1 MYHKILN
8 ENNEVIGIS
17 GPDPL
22 DLEYDE
28 NWVAITEEEFNEL
41 NENLSQQDEKLTL
54 LEPTQEDS
62 QRPTYEELEEE
73 NARLWYQI
81 LTGEEFEW

>member
-8 ENNEVIGIS
+8 ETNEVIGFS

-28 NWVAITEEEFNEL
+28 NWVAITEEEYNEL
-41 NENLSQQDEKLTL
+41 SEKSEQQLEDLEEINIQEN
-54 LEPTQEDS
+54 S
-62 QRPTYEELEEE
+62 QRPTYEELQEE
-73 NARLWYQI
+73 NARLLYQ
-81 LTGEEFEW
+81 LLSGEEFE